1 MKKILFVTPC
11 RIGNYYDYWG
21 ANTKTNIR
29 FSWKRYISFGLRFI
43 KQNIPEIEILEYPT
57 WEEYKRMIKKT
68 KPNIL
73 GFSFYTN
80 DIPVVLKMIEFARK
94 NGVKEI
100 WGGNYGVLT
109 YGIEEYFDKI
119 FIGYAEREI
128 AKTSRGLNHNRYF

>member
-1 MKKILFVTPC
+1 MKILFTTPY
-11 RIGNYYDYWG
+11 IKNFYYDYLYE
-21 ANTKTNIR
+21 NSRRRFFR
-29 FSWKRYISFGLRFI
+29 FSWPRTASPGLRFI

-94 NGVKEI
+94 NGVKE
-100 WGGNYGVLT
+100 
-109 YGIEEYFDKI
+109 
-119 FIGYAEREI
+119 
-128 AKTSRGLNHNRYF
+128 